1 MSITAT
7 RSTGAIIAVAGAM
20 RRHGTPNAAARVARF
35 EMAAIG
41 TPENPLRIAIVGS
54 GPSGFYAAG
63 SLLKSKSHPELA
75 AQVDV
80 FDRLPT
86 PWGLVRGGVA
96 PDHPNIKAVSR
107 VYEKTAAHPEFR
119 FYGNVELGRDLT
131 RDDLL
136 DRYHAVIYAVGAQTD
151 RRMGIPGEDLLGSWA
166 ATEFVAWYNGHPD
179 YRELEFDLS
188 AERAIVVGN
197 GNVATDVARMLA
209 LTRDELAATDV
220 ADHALEVLA
229 DSNVRE
235 IVVLGRRGPAQAAF
249 TNPELLELGAMTDA
263 DVIVDPRDAELD
275 PLSRAFIESDEAS
288 GIKKKNV
295 EILSE
300 YSQRVPEGKRRRIV
314 LRFLV
319 SPLEILGSEHVEGI
333 RIVHN
338 ELMEDETGALRPRP
352 TGETEDIE
360 CGLVFRSI
368 GYRGTALEGI
378 PFDERHAVIPNDRG
392 RILEGDEPLRG
403 EYVVGWIKRGP
414 TGIIGTNKRD
424 AQETVD
430 LLLED
435 LDAGRLLD
443 PADPDRDSLD
453 ALIAERQPDA
463 VTYAGWEAIDRAE
476 KAAGAPHGRPRVKLC
491 SFEELVEASKAPT
504 PAP

>member
-1 MSITAT
+1 
-7 RSTGAIIAVAGAM
+7 
-20 RRHGTPNAAARVARF
+20 
-35 EMAAIG
+35 MAAIG
-41 TPENPLRIAIVGS
+41 TPENPLRVAIVGS
-54 GPSGFYAAG
+54 GPAGFYAAG
-63 SLLKSKSHPELA
+63 SLLKPKSHPDLM
-75 AQVDV
+75 AQVDI

-119 FYGNVELGRDLT
+119 FYGNVELGRDLS
-131 RDDLL
+131 RGDFLE
-136 DRYHAVIYAVGAQTD
+136 RYHAVIYAVGAQTD
-151 RRMGIPGEDLLGSWA
+151 RRMGIPGEDLPGSWA

-188 AERAIVVGN
+188 AERAVVVGN

-220 ADHALEVLA
+220 ADHALDVLA
-229 DSNVRE
+229 ESNVRE

-249 TNPELLELGAMTDA
+249 TNPELLELGDMTDA
-263 DVIVDPRDAELD
+263 DVFVDPGDVELD
-275 PLSRAFIESDEAS
+275 PLSRAFIESEAAH
-288 GIKKKNV
+288 KTAKKNV

-300 YSQRVPEGKRRRIV
+300 YSTRVPTGKRRRIV

-319 SPLEILGSEHVEGI
+319 SPVEILGSQRVEGV

-338 ELMEDETGALRPRP
+338 ELAEDETGALRPRP
-352 TGETEDIE
+352 TDVTEEIE

-368 GYRGTALEGI
+368 GYRGTALESV
-378 PFDERHAVIPNDRG
+378 PFDERHAVIPNDGG
-392 RILEGDEPLRG
+392 RVLADGEPVRG

-424 AQETVD
+424 AQETVNV
-430 LLLED
+430 LLED
-435 LDAGRLLD
+435 LDADRLLD
-443 PADPDRDSLD
+443 PADPDRESLD
-453 ALIAERQPDA
+453 SLIAERRPDA
-463 VTYAGWEAIDRAE
+463 VSYAGWEAIDSAE
-476 KAAGAPHGRPRVKLC
+476 KSAGEPHGRPRVKLC
-491 SFEELVEASKAPT
+491 SFEELLGAARGRVGA
-504 PAP
+504 